1 MKGVD
6 QDVELMEAAK
16 TANWEKIKS
25 YLNEKK
31 LVPNVELDNA
41 VRILLKDYREG
52 KEDYYNCVKSL
63 LNYMDDVNYQNKTT
77 LLMEACGKGN
87 KPVALLLLNNFSEV
101 IRINQVEQ
109 ETGEN
114 VLHKL
119 LNSKMQAEDKY
130 EVFRKLIDKN
140 LEIVNV
146 ENREGYT
153 PLAYALI
160 LGDSK
165 ISEELIHQ
173 GAARNHIIQ
182 TTGDSMLHCAVYGK
196 NPACLNLL
204 HDLDVKYKNK
214 NGETAIDLGIRL
226 KLDHIV
232 KILQTYGENPDV
244 NSKLLSMMHPLQE
257 FKNGNYNE
265 ALKLLAELKQS
276 NKDQSYLSL
285 DWNMLLAQ
293 YHNRDSRILNES
305 FIESFLDFFK
315 RLKHSDISEN
325 YILFLNYGIMYY
337 KLGDYKKTMR
347 ILIDNLQKAMNH
359 YEWIMFVN
367 VSFIFMDILLNMK
380 QLKLVNQILQSLEEF
395 LNTTLKINEKNKEVL
410 KDNICDYLNSREI
423 VNKFSPL
430 DESFSLLNLYK
441 SYKYLLEGRA
451 EDAKKSL
458 KEYKRLSTSCKYRDM
473 MPIFNTMK
481 NFYHYLKIR
490 LDYANNSFFKCY
502 KHLNSLYNNII
513 ISKSI
518 QPVVSLESQV
528 FHMNAFGIIN
538 LKQKKYNL
546 AEFFFKK
553 CILFIKANKK
563 NFEMKDKT
571 NFITSV
577 RYNLALCYFFQR
589 KYEEAL
595 YVFKSLVNYNH
606 SAFLN
611 FRIGVCNLEL
621 ELQNLKNKKNN
632 TYSFNELI
640 DRLIGF
646 SSFTN
651 AATGVESPE
660 QKRILL
666 KYNTVTTTQVD
677 RLNEA
682 IYYFKNSILL
692 LKDYLSCKKEYTDMY
707 NFYTGGTTTT
717 ENVRFPTES
726 KSHQSLIV
734 TAYLNLLFAHILR
747 EDWSECI
754 ALANEFENSEYY
766 TREISYVIDNYRM
779 EAYLALNQPQ
789 QVMEILKKNMLNN
802 TFSYT
807 SLEFKG
813 SFYNRLNGMM
823 YADITYKLA
832 LYINIIK
839 MNFMNNNIVEVE
851 RGITSIITLLNIN
864 VNHAD
869 LPPYILNLMVYYY
882 LLKENYDMALS
893 ILKKRKISPLFPNP
907 IAKPVK

>member
-1 MKGVD
+1 MKAVD
-6 QDVELMEAAK
+6 QDVELIEAAK
-16 TANWEKIKS
+16 TANLEKIKS

-31 LVPNVELDNA
+31 QVPNIEIDQA
-41 VRILLKDYREG
+41 VRQLLKDFKSD
-52 KEDYYNCVKSL
+52 KEDYYNCIKSL

-77 LLMEACGKGN
+77 LLMEACTQGN
-87 KPVALLLLNNFSEV
+87 KAIALLLLNNFSEV
-101 IRINQVEQ
+101 IRINQIEQ
-109 ETGEN
+109 ATGEN

-119 LNSKMQAEDKY
+119 LNSKMTSEEKY
-130 EVFRKLIDKN
+130 DVFKKLIDKN

-146 ENREGYT
+146 ENKDGYT
-153 PLAYALI
+153 PLSYSLI

-173 GAARNHIIQ
+173 GASRNHIIS

-226 KLDHIV
+226 KLDHLV
-232 KILQTYGENPDV
+232 KILQTCGENPDV

-265 ALKLLAELKQS
+265 ALKLLVELKQS

-285 DWNMLLAQ
+285 DWNMLLAL
-293 YHNRDSRILNES
+293 YNKDSKNLSEG
-305 FIESFLDFFK
+305 FMGTFLDFFN
-315 RLKHSDISEN
+315 RLKQSNISEN

-367 VSFIFMDILLNMK
+367 VSFIFMDILLNMR
-380 QLKLVNQILQSLEEF
+380 QLKLVSQILSNLEEF

-458 KEYKRLSTSCKYRDM
+458 KEYKRLSANCKYRDM

-502 KHLNSLYNNII
+502 KHLNSLYNNL

-518 QPVVSLESQV
+518 QPIVSLESQV
-528 FHMNAFGIIN
+528 FYMNAFGIIN

-553 CILFIKANKK
+553 CIIFIKANKT

-577 RYNLALCYFFQR
+577 RYNLAICYFYQR
-589 KYEEAL
+589 RYEEAL
-595 YVFKSLVNYNH
+595 AILKSLDTYITH
-606 SAFLN
+606 SAFLK

-621 ELQNLKNKKNN
+621 ELQNLKNKKSNA
-632 TYSFNELI
+632 YNELI
-640 DRLIGF
+640 DRLIGY
-646 SSFTN
+646 STVTN
-651 AATGVESPE
+651 AATGVEIPE

-666 KYNTVTTTQVD
+666 KHNIVSNISLD

-682 IYYFKNSILL
+682 ISYLKSSMML
-692 LKDYLSCKKEYTDMY
+692 LKDYPPCKKEYSDIY
-707 NFYTGGTTTT
+707 NFYTGSDSKVT
-717 ENVRFPTES
+717 FPTES
-726 KSHQSLIV
+726 KSYQGLIV
-734 TAYLNLLFAHILR
+734 TVYLNLIFALILK
-747 EDWSECI
+747 ENWTECLT
-754 ALANEFENSEYY
+754 LANEFEISEYY
-766 TREISYVIDNYRM
+766 NREISYIIDNYKM

-789 QVMEILKKNMLNN
+789 QVLDILKKNMQNN
-802 TFSYT
+802 NFNYSN
-807 SLEFKG
+807 LEFKG
-813 SFYNRLNGMM
+813 SFFNRLNSTV
-823 YADITYKLA
+823 YPEINYKLA
-832 LYINIIK
+832 LYINIVK
-839 MNFMNNNIVEVE
+839 MNFINNNIVEVE
-851 RGITSIITLLNIN
+851 RGITSIITLLNVS

-893 ILKKRKISPLFPNP
+893 ILKKRKISPLFPNA
-907 IAKPVK
+907 IAKPIK